1 MFCCAMIVFF
11 FFWWQAATDDLS
23 IRKGSPDGKKC
34 QVGHV
39 ACLSDTNLPLFVMMQ
54 VQLSS

>member
-1 MFCCAMIVFF
+1 MIVFF

-54 VQLSS
+54 VQTSS